1 MENLTHQQVKKELK
15 ALRLLWKTNR
25 FQYRAY
31 LVESKLKHFAQCRA
45 SGAIIGTTISG
56 LHRRTESYY
65 PSAVD
70 VAQSIFEDSKDY
82 TWAY

>member
-1 MENLTHQQVKKELK
+1 MEKPTHQEVKKELK
-15 ALRLLWKTNR
+15 ALRLLWKTDR
-25 FQYRAY
+25 LGYRAY

-45 SGAIIGTTISG
+45 SGAIIGSKIPG
-56 LHRRTESYY
+56 LHYRTESYY